1 MYYFDKIIPRS
12 DMRGI
17 FDFNILHKCNN
28 GNNGIRCVY
37 IIYIKFNTNKG
48 DIVVRIFSTLWS
60 HVVTMASFNT
70 NKGDIVVW
78 IFSHSNSTTIL
89 PEICR
94 SEPDNCYGFV

>member
-1 MYYFDKIIPRS
+1 M
-12 DMRGI
+12 
-17 FDFNILHKCNN
+17 CNLFL
-28 GNNGIRCVY
+28 NNYLTKYGTLY
-37 IIYIKFNTNKG
+37 
-48 DIVVRIFSTLWS
+48 RIECLSADSTRELRRTGLQMWL

-78 IFSHSNSTTIL
+78 IFSHSNYTTIL